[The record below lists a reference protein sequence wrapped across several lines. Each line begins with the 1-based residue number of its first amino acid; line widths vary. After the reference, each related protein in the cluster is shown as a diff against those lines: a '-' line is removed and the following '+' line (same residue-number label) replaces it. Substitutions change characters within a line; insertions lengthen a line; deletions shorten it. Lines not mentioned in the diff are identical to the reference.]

1 MKVPVLIELGRRVDA
16 GELKWD
22 DSLLVH
28 NEFRSLV
35 DGSTYV
41 LDLKDDSDSSM
52 YTHEGQRLPIRELAS
67 IMITRSSNLATNLL
81 ITRLDPKR
89 VDATA
94 HKLGADSIHVLRGV
108 EDGKAYAKGMNNTT
122 TARDLAV
129 LLRSLAKGTA
139 AAPASTRVMLD
150 MLLGQE
156 FNDGIP
162 AELPSGVKVAHKT
175 GEITALLHDAAII
188 YPPGREPYVL
198 VILTRGLPEHAS
210 LAKLQADLSR
220 VVYDWAT
227 RPAS

>member
-1 MKVPVLIELGRRVDA
+1 
-16 GELKWD
+16 
-22 DSLLVH
+22 
-28 NEFRSLV
+28 
-35 DGSTYV
+35 
-41 LDLKDDSDSSM
+41 
-52 YTHEGQRLPIRELAS
+52 
-67 IMITRSSNLATNLL
+67 MITRSSNLATNLL

-94 HKLGADSIHVLRGV
+94 HQLGADSIHVLRGV
-108 EDGKAYAKGMNNTT
+108 EDDKAFALGMNNTT

-129 LLRSLAKGTA
+129 LLRALAKGTA
-139 AAPASTRVMLD
+139 ASPASTRVMLD

-162 AELPSGVKVAHKT
+162 AGLPAGVRVAHKT
-175 GEITALLHDAAII
+175 GEITALAARRSDHLSAR
-188 YPPGREPYVL
+188 PGALCPGDPH
-198 VILTRGLPEHAS
+198 RGLPEHDS